1 MNLLATWGFE
11 TRWSGRSI
19 AAPPVGIYPYRRNVR
34 DVTTATPETT
44 VGVREAVRAD
54 LLDVFRIEK
63 RSFPQPWPYEA
74 FDRFLDQPGFLV
86 ADDEGVV
93 GYVVADT
100 MPNHGTSMGHIKDL
114 AVIPER
120 RGEGIGRL
128 LLSEALGRLFVEG
141 AVRVKLEVRASNGA
155 AESLYHEFGFE
166 THHVIPAYY
175 DDGEDANIMVRGR

>member
-1 MNLLATWGFE
+1 
-11 TRWSGRSI
+11 
-19 AAPPVGIYPYRRNVR
+19 
-34 DVTTATPETT
+34 VTTATTTAT

-63 RSFPQPWPYEA
+63 RSFLQPWPYDA
-74 FDRFLDQPGFLV
+74 FERFLEEPGFLV
-86 ADDEGVV
+86 AADEGVV

-114 AVIPER
+114 AVAHDR

-128 LLSEALGRLFVEG
+128 LLGEALGRLFVEG
-141 AVRVKLEVRASNGA
+141 AGRVKLEVRASNGA
-155 AESLYHEFGFE
+155 ATSLYREFGFE

-175 DDGEDANIMVRGR
+175 DDGEDAHIMVRGR